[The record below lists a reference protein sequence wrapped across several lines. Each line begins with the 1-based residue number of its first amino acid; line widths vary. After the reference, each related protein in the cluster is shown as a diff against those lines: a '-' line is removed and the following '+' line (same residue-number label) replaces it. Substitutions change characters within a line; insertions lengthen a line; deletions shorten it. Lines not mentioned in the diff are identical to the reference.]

1 MTPTGQM
8 EVRLIM
14 KTVALVA
21 LLALAGVSAA
31 DAQTGDTDW
40 KQYGAADF
48 GKNGGLLVMFF
59 DAAGLIHRSNGH
71 VEVWTKGLSRK
82 AIDRALS
89 ASSPMHKKIFD
100 VAEHRITA
108 MDRPLLSTIVEL
120 DKYQMA
126 DVLMNE
132 VAANVANIDA
142 TERIMYELDC
152 PNRMV
157 RELSGMF
164 VLDGKPGSQDT
175 PQEWKH
181 ISPETAV
188 ATLFKLICGQH

>member
-1 MTPTGQM
+1 MRDMLLQASCVPT
-8 EVRLIM
+8 R
-14 KTVALVA
+14 TTARLVA
-21 LLALAGVSAA
+21 LLALAGASAY
-31 DAQTGDTDW
+31 AQTGDPAW

-48 GKNGGLLVMFF
+48 GKNGGLLVLFF
-59 DAAGLIHRSNGH
+59 DAAGLIHRSNGN
-71 VEVWTKGLSRK
+71 VEVWTKGLPRK
-82 AIDRALS
+82 AIERALS

-108 MDRPLLSTIVEL
+108 MDRPLLSTSVEL

-126 DVLMNE
+126 DVLINE

-157 RELSGMF
+157 RELSEMF
-164 VLDGKPGSQDT
+164 VIDGKPGSQDT